1 MRSFVH
7 IIACVNEWV
16 GRIAGLLI
24 LLVVF
29 IIAREVIARSV
40 FHSPSL
46 WADESMTY
54 IAGFVYVLGG
64 GYALLHRRHVTV
76 DIVYGLFGW
85 RGRRVCDVLA
95 FVLFSAYCLT
105 LIWFG
110 WDMAMTSL
118 AQGET
123 SGTLW
128 DPVIWPVKFAI
139 PLGGLL
145 LFLQGIANL
154 IQDFSSRPSSPPS
167 PLPNQ

>member
-1 MRSFVH
+1 MSSFIH
-7 IIACVNEWV
+7 FIGRVNEWV
-16 GRIAGLLI
+16 GRLAGLLI
-24 LLVVF
+24 LLVVA

-40 FHSPSL
+40 FHSPAL

-76 DIVYGLFGW
+76 DMVYELFGW
-85 RGRRVCDVLA
+85 RGRRLCDLLA

-110 WDMAMTSL
+110 WDMAVTSFL
-118 AQGET
+118 QNET

-128 DPVIWPVKFAI
+128 NPPIWPVKFAI
-139 PLGGLL
+139 PIAGALL
-145 LFLQGIANL
+145 YLQGLANL
-154 IQDFSSRPSSPPS
+154 IENFSSGKA
-167 PLPNQ
+167 